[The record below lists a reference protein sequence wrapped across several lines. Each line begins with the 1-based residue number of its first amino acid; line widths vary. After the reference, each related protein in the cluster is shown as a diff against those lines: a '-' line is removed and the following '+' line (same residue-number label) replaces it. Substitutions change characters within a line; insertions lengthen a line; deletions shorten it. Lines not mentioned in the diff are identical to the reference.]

1 MVFADNC
8 TVRLKQTLTVTL
20 RCGGRVA
27 GAPVCKTYV
36 RKWRV
41 QAISACGYFVDER
54 TGHSGQLPEGRQ
66 GRGQAVQPGP
76 LHRPPPRPGVQAGG
90 TRSAVR
96 GQKGARPLPG
106 RPGGGGTHRQC
117 VDAARCVLQLFHHMG
132 RIFREQS
139 SADAVQTGLHID
151 RKRRRQLLK
160 KRLALG
166 HKADDHEDAPQ
177 MGWK

>member
-90 TRSAVR
+90 NTVC
-96 GQKGARPLPG
+96 GARTERCATSPRPSGRWRNTPAVCGRRPLCSPALPSHGPYLSGAVLRRRRPG
-106 RPGGGGTHRQC
+106 RPAHRPQAPPAAPEKTLGAGTQ
-117 VDAARCVLQLFHHMG
+117 G
-132 RIFREQS
+132 RR
-139 SADAVQTGLHID
+139 
-151 RKRRRQLLK
+151 
-160 KRLALG
+160 
-166 HKADDHEDAPQ
+166 P
-177 MGWK
+177 